1 MRNYQE
7 VLNIIENS
15 RRFENRPGV
24 EIAGIMLEKLGN
36 PQQGMRF
43 IHVAGTNGKGSTCAF
58 LNSILTQAGMKVGVF
73 TSPHLIDFEER
84 IAIGSRR
91 ISREDVVRLG
101 NMLLNTDFG
110 VTPTMFD
117 YCMAMAVIYFR
128 EQQCDIAIM
137 ETGLGGRLDS
147 TNAIGIPEVSVITK
161 IGFDHT
167 AFLGNTLREIASEK
181 AGILKPGT
189 YAVIES
195 QEKEAEQLFRK
206 VLEDKAIQHSFV
218 TQEDIDYVSKLG
230 INMAGVHQWANG
242 AAAMLASRHILGE
255 SQNVEKGLR
264 TAVWGGRMEQLSE
277 HPLVIVDGAHNSNG
291 VTALR
296 DSLVPM
302 YPGEK
307 FHFYMGV
314 MADKDYEEMVELLLP
329 LAKDFVTVTPESD
342 RALQAEELA
351 TCIRARGVK
360 AYGVN
365 SVEEAIS
372 EFSQEGINL
381 VFGSL
386 YFIGEM
392 KAKYDK

>member
-167 AFLGNTLREIASEK
+167 AFLGNTLREIA
-181 AGILKPGT
+181 
-189 YAVIES
+189 
-195 QEKEAEQLFRK
+195 
-206 VLEDKAIQHSFV
+206 
-218 TQEDIDYVSKLG
+218 
-230 INMAGVHQWANG
+230 
-242 AAAMLASRHILGE
+242 
-255 SQNVEKGLR
+255 
-264 TAVWGGRMEQLSE
+264 
-277 HPLVIVDGAHNSNG
+277 
-291 VTALR
+291 
-296 DSLVPM
+296 
-302 YPGEK
+302 
-307 FHFYMGV
+307 
-314 MADKDYEEMVELLLP
+314 
-329 LAKDFVTVTPESD
+329 
-342 RALQAEELA
+342 
-351 TCIRARGVK
+351 
-360 AYGVN
+360 
-365 SVEEAIS
+365 
-372 EFSQEGINL
+372 
-381 VFGSL
+381 
-386 YFIGEM
+386 
-392 KAKYDK
+392 

>member
-230 INMAGVHQWANG
+230 INMAGVHQWENG

-296 DSLVPM
+296 DSLVQM

-342 RALQAEELA
+342 RDRNWQPVSGLVELRHMGL
-351 TCIRARGVK
+351 ILWRK
-360 AYGVN
+360 Q
-365 SVEEAIS
+365 SVSFPGKELI
-372 EFSQEGINL
+372 
-381 VFGSL
+381 L
-386 YFIGEM
+386 YSVHYILLER
-392 KAKYDK
+392 

>member
-1 MRNYQE
+1 MRNYEE

-24 EIAGIMLEKLGN
+24 EIAGIMLDKLGN
-36 PQQGMRF
+36 PQEGMRF

-101 NMLLNTDFG
+101 NMLLNIDFG

-117 YCMAMAVIYFR
+117 YCLAMAVTYFR

-147 TNAIGIPEVSVITK
+147 TNAIGLPEVSVITR

-189 YAVIES
+189 YAVIET
-195 QEKEAEQLFRK
+195 QEKEAREVFEK
-206 VLEDKAIQHSFV
+206 VLEKNNISYCFV
-218 TQEDIDYVSKLG
+218 TPEDIEYVSKLG
-230 INMAGVHQWANG
+230 INMAGVHQWENG

-255 SQNVEKGLR
+255 NRNVEKGLR
-264 TAVWGGRMEQLSE
+264 TAVWPGRMERLSDK
-277 HPLVIVDGAHNSNG
+277 PLVILDGAHNSNG

-296 DSLVPM
+296 DSLVQM
-302 YPGEK
+302 FPGQK
-307 FHFYMGV
+307 FHFIMGV
-314 MADKDYEEMVELLLP
+314 MADKDYEEMVALLLP
-329 LAKDFVTVTPESD
+329 LARDFVTVTPDSE

-351 TCIRARGVK
+351 TYIRARGVE
-360 AYGVN
+360 AHGVN

-372 EFSQEGINL
+372 EFSKEEINL

-392 KAKYDK
+392 KEKYEK

>member
-1 MRNYQE
+1 MRNYEE

-24 EIAGIMLEKLGN
+24 EIAGIMLDKLGN
-36 PQQGMRF
+36 PQEGMRF

-101 NMLLNTDFG
+101 NMLLNIDFG

-117 YCMAMAVIYFR
+117 YCLAMAVTYFR

-147 TNAIGIPEVSVITK
+147 TNAIGLPEVSVITR

-181 AGILKPGT
+181 AGILKHGT
-189 YAVIES
+189 YAVIET
-195 QEKEAEQLFRK
+195 QEKEAREVFEK
-206 VLEDKAIQHSFV
+206 VLEKNNISYCFV
-218 TQEDIDYVSKLG
+218 TPEDIEYVSKLG
-230 INMAGVHQWANG
+230 INMAGVHQWENG

-255 SQNVEKGLR
+255 NRNVEKGLR
-264 TAVWGGRMEQLSE
+264 TAVWPGRMERLSDK
-277 HPLVIVDGAHNSNG
+277 PLVI
-291 VTALR
+291 
-296 DSLVPM
+296 
-302 YPGEK
+302 
-307 FHFYMGV
+307 
-314 MADKDYEEMVELLLP
+314 
-329 LAKDFVTVTPESD
+329 
-342 RALQAEELA
+342 
-351 TCIRARGVK
+351 
-360 AYGVN
+360 
-365 SVEEAIS
+365 
-372 EFSQEGINL
+372 
-381 VFGSL
+381 FGWSP
-386 YFIGEM
+386 
-392 KAKYDK
+392 